1 MAKLSII
8 VRNEKRRKVCER
20 LREKRALLKENKD
33 YVGLSKL
40 PRNASPT
47 RLRNRCCITG
57 RPRGFIRR
65 FGLSRIVFREMA
77 LEGLLSGV
85 SKV

>member
-8 VRNEKRRKVCER
+8 VRNEKRRKMCER
-20 LREKRALLKENKD
+20 FKEKRALLKANKD

-47 RLRNRCCITG
+47 RLRNRCCVSG
-57 RPRGFIRR
+57 RGRGYIRR
-65 FGLSRIVFREMA
+65 FGLSRLVFREMA
-77 LEGLLSGV
+77 VEGLIPGV
-85 SKV
+85 SKA

>member
-8 VRNEKRRKVCER
+8 VRNAKRRKMCER
-20 LREKRALLKENKD
+20 FKEKRALLKANKD

-47 RLRNRCCITG
+47 RLRNRCCVSG
-57 RPRGFIRR
+57 RGRGYIRR
-65 FGLSRIVFREMA
+65 FGLSRLVFREMA
-77 LEGLLSGV
+77 VEGLIPGI

>member
-8 VRNEKRRKVCER
+8 VRNEKRKKICER
-20 LREKRALLKENKD
+20 FKEKRALLKKNKD
-33 YVGLSKL
+33 YAGLSKL

-57 RPRGFIRR
+57 RSRGYIRR
-65 FGLSRIVFREMA
+65 FGLSRIMFREMA
-77 LEGLLSGV
+77 LDGLISGV

>member
-8 VRNEKRRKVCER
+8 VRNEKRRKMCER
-20 LREKRALLKENKD
+20 FKEKRALLKANKD

-47 RLRNRCCITG
+47 RFRNRCCVSG
-57 RPRGFIRR
+57 RGRGYIRR
-65 FGLSRIVFREMA
+65 FGLSRLVFREMA
-77 LEGLLSGV
+77 VEGLIPGI

>member
-8 VRNEKRRKVCER
+8 VRNEKRRKMCER
-20 LREKRALLKENKD
+20 FKEKRALLKANKD

-47 RLRNRCCITG
+47 RLRNRCCVSG
-57 RPRGFIRR
+57 RGRGYIRR
-65 FGLSRIVFREMA
+65 FGLSRLVFREMA
-77 LEGLLSGV
+77 VEGLIPGI
-85 SKV
+85 SKA

>member
-8 VRNEKRRKVCER
+8 VRNEKRKKICER
-20 LREKRALLKENKD
+20 YKEKRALLKANKD
-33 YVGLSKL
+33 YVGLCKL

-47 RLRNRCCITG
+47 RLRNRCCISG
-57 RPRGFIRR
+57 RGRGFIRR
-65 FGLSRIVFREMA
+65 FGLSRLVFREMA
-77 LEGLLSGV
+77 VDGLIPGI

>member
-8 VRNEKRRKVCER
+8 VRNEKRRKMCER
-20 LREKRALLKENKD
+20 FKEMRALLKANKD

-47 RLRNRCCITG
+47 RLRNRCCVSG
-57 RPRGFIRR
+57 RGRGYIRR
-65 FGLSRIVFREMA
+65 FGLSRLVFREMA
-77 LEGLLSGV
+77 VEGLIPGI

>member
-8 VRNEKRRKVCER
+8 VRNEKRRKMCER
-20 LREKRALLKENKD
+20 FKEKRALLKANKD
-33 YVGLSKL
+33 YIGLSKL

-47 RLRNRCCITG
+47 RLRNRCCVSG
-57 RPRGFIRR
+57 RGRGYIRR
-65 FGLSRIVFREMA
+65 FGLSRLVFREMA
-77 LEGLLSGV
+77 VEGLIPGI

>member
-8 VRNEKRRKVCER
+8 VRNEKRRKMCER
-20 LREKRALLKENKD
+20 FKGKRALLKANKD

-47 RLRNRCCITG
+47 RLRNRCCVSG
-57 RPRGFIRR
+57 RGRGYIRR
-65 FGLSRIVFREMA
+65 FGLSRLVFREMA
-77 LEGLLSGV
+77 VEGWIPGI
-85 SKV
+85 SKA

>member
-8 VRNEKRRKVCER
+8 VRNEKRRKMCER
-20 LREKRALLKENKD
+20 FKEKRALLKANKD

-47 RLRNRCCITG
+47 RLRNRCCVSG
-57 RPRGFIRR
+57 RGRGYIRR
-65 FGLSRIVFREMA
+65 FGLSRLVFREMA
-77 LEGLLSGV
+77 VEGLIPGI

>member
-8 VRNEKRRKVCER
+8 VRNEKRRKMCER
-20 LREKRALLKENKD
+20 FKKKRALLKANKD

-47 RLRNRCCITG
+47 RLRNRCCVSG
-57 RPRGFIRR
+57 RGRGYIRR
-65 FGLSRIVFREMA
+65 FGLSRLVFREMA
-77 LEGLLSGV
+77 VEGLIPGI

>member
-8 VRNEKRRKVCER
+8 VRNEKRRKMCER
-20 LREKRALLKENKD
+20 FKEKRALLKANKD

-47 RLRNRCCITG
+47 RLRNRCCVSG
-57 RPRGFIRR
+57 RGRGYIRR
-65 FGLSRIVFREMA
+65 FGLSRLVFREKA
-77 LEGLLSGV
+77 VEGLIPGI

>member
-20 LREKRALLKENKD
+20 FKEKRELLKKNKD
-33 YVGLSKL
+33 YAGLSKL
-40 PRNASPT
+40 PRNASPV
-47 RLRNRCCITG
+47 RLRNRCCVTG
-57 RPRGFIRR
+57 RGRGYIRR
-65 FGLSRIVFREMA
+65 FGLSRLVFREMA
-77 LEGLLSGV
+77 VEGLIPGV